1 MAIINGG
8 ATDDSLTGGT
18 DADTISGLEGNDTLS
33 GGSGDDLLYGGD
45 GADLLYGDSG
55 NDTLDG
61 GAGNDF
67 LNGGDGNDTFVVR
80 LGSGVDTV
88 YAQDST
94 GTDTLRF
101 DDVPSTGL
109 TGMQRVGND
118 LVLEYGTGDRV
129 VLQSHFQGASY
140 QVSAIQFSDGV
151 TWTPAQL
158 LAAYPMRLT
167 EGDDNVTMT
176 SGTETVYAGGGNDTV
191 SVSAGNDTAHGEA
204 GNDQLNGG
212 DGNDVL
218 YGGDGADTLYG
229 DGGNDTLDG
238 GAGND
243 YLNGGD
249 GDDTFVVRLGSGV
262 DTVYAQD
269 STGTDTLRFDDVP
282 STGLTG
288 MQRVGDN
295 LVLEYGTGD
304 RVILQ
309 SHFQGA
315 SYQVAA
321 IQFSDGVTWTPAQLL
336 AAYPVRLT
344 DGNDNVSMT
353 TGAETVYAGAGDDIV
368 ITSSGDDTVHGEA
381 GNDQVDG
388 GTGNDVLYGGDG
400 ADRLYGDTGNDT
412 LDGGTGADY
421 YQGSSGNDTYV
432 VRLGSGVDTIHTQ
445 DSTAGRVDTLRFDD
459 VASTGLTGLQR
470 VGDDLV
476 LEYGTGD
483 RAIIQ
488 SHFQSASYEISR
500 VQFSDGV
507 IWTPAQLLAAYPI
520 RLTGGNDQ
528 ASMTNGAETVYAGE
542 GDDIV
547 NTFGGD
553 DTVYGEAGAD
563 QVDGGTGNDV
573 LYGGDGA
580 DRLYGDA
587 GNDTLDGGAGADYY
601 QGSTGNDT
609 FVVRLGSGVDTIY
622 TQDSTAGRVDTLR
635 FDDVASTG
643 LTGLQ
648 RVGDDLVLEYGTGDR
663 AIIQSHF
670 QGASYEISRV
680 QFSDGVT
687 WTPAQLLAAYPIRL
701 TDNADSASFTSVSE
715 RIYAGAGNDNVS
727 SFAGDD
733 QVYGEGGDDS
743 LAGGT
748 GADLLDGG
756 AGTDTLSGEAGADT
770 LRGGAGND
778 TLYGGSENDLL
789 DGGTGHDYLRGDTG
803 NDTYLVRVGAG
814 RDRIETHETTAGR
827 VDVLRFE
834 DVPSTGLTG
843 VSTVGY
849 DLVLSYGSGDSVTIQ
864 NHFQSV
870 DYQVTRIEFS
880 DGIAFTTAQLFA
892 AYAVTGS
899 EGIDNLAFTNSSET
913 ISTGAGDDVL
923 NTYGGDDVVD
933 AGTGNDTVTA
943 GLGNDTLRGGA
954 GRDTLTGEAGDDT
967 LYGDAGN
974 DTLSGGDGADVLD
987 GGTGNDALTGG
998 NGNDVFVVR
1007 AGDGQDS
1014 ISTYD
1019 AAVGRVDKLRFADV
1033 PSTGLTGIRSSG
1045 AHLVLEY
1052 GSGDSVTIQNHF
1064 LALEYQVTHFEFSDG
1079 VTWNTAQLFAAY
1091 PVTGSEGNDNL
1102 PFTNGA
1108 ETVSTGGGD
1117 DVVNTYGG
1125 NDVVDLGTGNDTV
1138 NAGTGND
1145 TAYGRA
1151 GNDTL
1156 NGEAGD
1162 DALYGEAGNDT
1173 VNAGDGN
1180 DVLDGGTGNDTLTG
1194 GTGNDVIIV
1203 RAGDGQDTIA
1213 TTYDATVGRVDT
1225 LRFADVPST
1234 GLTGIRSAGTSL
1246 VLEYGSGDSVT
1257 IQNHFTALEYQVTRF
1272 EFSDGTAWNTAQ
1284 LFAAYPVIGSE
1295 GNDTLPFTNGAE
1307 NVSSGAGDDVVNT
1320 YGGNDVVDLGTG
1332 NDTVNAGTG
1341 NDTAYGRAGNDT
1353 LNGEAGDDALYGD
1366 AGNDTLS
1373 GSDGAD
1379 VLDGG
1384 TGNDTLTGGTGS
1396 DVVVVRAGDGQDTIA
1411 TTFDA
1416 TAGRVDTLRFADVP
1430 STGITGI
1437 RSAGTSLVLEYGSG
1451 DSVTIQNH
1459 FTALEYQVNRFE
1471 FSDGIAWNTTQ
1482 LFEAYPVAGSEGND
1496 NLPFTNGAE
1505 TVSSGAGDDVLN
1517 TYGGNDVAH
1526 LGTGNDTIN
1535 AGTGNDTAH
1544 GGAGNDTMTGEAG
1557 DDTLYGDAGH
1567 DTITGGDGADV
1578 LDGGAGNDTLTGGN
1592 GNDVFVVR
1600 AGDGHDTVSAYETTA
1615 GRVDTLRF
1623 ADVPSTG
1630 ITSVR
1635 NSGSNL
1641 VLEYGSGDTVTIQN
1655 HFNALEYQ
1663 VSRYEFS
1670 DGVSWTTAQLYAA
1683 HGVTGSDGNDNLL
1696 FTNGGET
1703 VDGGAGNDTLTTYGG
1718 NDTVRGGTGND
1729 SIDAGTGDDVLD
1741 GGVGNDTLKGD
1752 AGNDVF
1758 LVRRGSGR
1766 DVIDAFDGTAGRM
1779 DTLRLEDV
1787 YSNELTGVRR
1797 EGNNLVLEFGE
1808 GDRTTIQNHFQGASY
1823 EISQIEF
1830 ADGVTWNA
1838 EHLRS
1843 SSLFD
1848 LYWVPEGATVT
1859 GSEQAD
1865 FVDGGMGADSL
1876 FGRGGNDVI
1885 DGWEGEDY
1893 LAGEGGNDTYVVRTG
1908 SGHDRIEAYDGTS
1921 TRVETI
1927 RFDDVASTGLTA
1939 VRVSGNQLILEYG
1952 AGDSVTVLNHF
1963 SGVHYQMNLF
1973 QFADGV
1979 TWTAAQLFAAYPI
1992 ALSEGDENVGLTD
2005 GAENVT
2011 GGGGHDTLRVYG
2023 GDDVVDGGIGN
2034 DALYGGNGADTLRGG
2049 DGNDRLDGEAGN
2061 DTLEGGTGSD
2071 TLSGGDGNDVID
2083 GGTGNDSL
2091 TGGAGNDT
2099 YVVRLGDG
2107 HDRIDAY
2114 DPVAG
2119 RVEILRFLDVA
2130 STQLV
2135 GIRMVGAEFVVEYG
2149 NGDSVTIPHQLSS
2162 SNYQINQFQFSDGV
2176 TWTSGQLMAAYPVT
2190 LTESNDS
2197 FSSGDQSETI
2207 HGGGGDD
2214 TVNSYGGDDVVNGGT
2229 GNDSVQSGNGNDT
2242 VRGEAGNDTLQGQ
2255 AGNDLLE
2262 GGTGNDAL
2270 HGGDGADVLDGG
2282 TGNDFLS
2289 GGAGND
2295 TFLLRA
2301 GSGHDTI
2308 ETLDVVTGRVDIVR
2322 FEGVASTGITALR
2335 TSAQDLVIEYGS
2347 GDSVTIQNHFS
2358 STSWQATRY
2367 EFSDGVSWTST
2378 DLFAAYP
2385 LTGSES
2391 NDSLSFTEAAE
2402 TVAGGGGDDTLN
2414 TLGGNDVVNAGSGND
2429 TVSAGNGN
2437 DTVRG
2442 EGGHDTLNG
2451 QAGTDVLEGAA
2462 GNDGVYG
2469 GDGNDT
2475 LDGGTGNDFLRGDAG
2490 SDTYLLRAGSGRDT
2504 IENNDTTVGRM
2515 DVIRFVDVA
2524 STGITALR
2532 SAGQDLV
2539 IEYGSGDS
2547 VTIQNHF
2554 NSAQWQVNRYEFSDG
2569 VSWTTADLFAA
2580 YPVTATES
2588 SESLGFTDAA
2598 ETITAGAGDDTIN
2611 SLGGADV
2618 VGAGTG
2624 NDTVSAGTGNDTV
2637 RGEAGNDTL
2646 YGEAGTDLLE
2656 GGAGNDGMYGGDG
2669 GDTLDGGSGDD
2680 FLRGDLGN
2688 DTYVLRAG
2696 SGRDTIEN
2704 NDAGVGRVD
2713 VVRFEDVPSTGVTGV
2728 RSSGK
2733 DLVIEYGNGDSVT
2746 IQNHFSSTQW
2756 QVNRFEFSDGV
2767 QWTATDLFA
2776 AHPVLATESNDALD
2790 FTAAAETV
2798 FGFGGDDT
2806 LNTFGGNDV
2815 VDGGTGY
2822 DNLNGGA
2829 GNDTLRG
2836 GAGNDT
2842 LTGDTGDDLLEGG
2855 TGHDSLSGGDG
2866 ADRLDGG
2873 TGDDGLTGGAGNDT
2887 YVLRLGSGVDSINA
2901 LDSAAGR
2908 IETVEFADVASTGL
2922 TGARREGNNLVV
2934 EYGTGDAVTVLNHY
2948 SGTASVVDRFV
2959 FSDGVTWTA
2968 QQVLDA
2974 VAAQAAMGMMSA
2986 DGPEGVAMGAPAGTD
3001 GSGGGSLEDVMTA
3014 MGGTEET
3021 GDGPVDGVMSALGGG
3036 SASGGEGSMEGV
3048 ASALGSGATAG
3059 GSTVEGVA
3067 SAVGG
3072 GSPNGRAAAT
3082 IADVVAA
3089 LGGDGRGAAAS
3100 GSVHAQADALVQVLQ
3115 GFAGGAQAAGGNGA
3129 AGQLPA
3135 AAVAAGGG
3143 TGGMAA
3149 GVDQQLAGLLSALAA
3164 FSPPSAAQTSQPQNQ
3179 LDALNALLAVNPR

>member
-8 ATDDSLTGGT
+8 ATDDSLTGGA
-18 DADTISGLEGNDTLS
+18 DADTITGLDGNDTLS
-33 GGSGDDLLYGGD
+33 GASGDDLLYGGD
-45 GADLLYGDSG
+45 GADTLNGDGG

-61 GAGNDF
+61 GAGNDY

-88 YAQDST
+88 YAQDSV

-109 TGMQRVGND
+109 TG
-118 LVLEYGTGDRV
+118 L
-129 VLQSHFQGASY
+129 
-140 QVSAIQFSDGV
+140 
-151 TWTPAQL
+151 
-158 LAAYPMRLT
+158 
-167 EGDDNVTMT
+167 
-176 SGTETVYAGGGNDTV
+176 
-191 SVSAGNDTAHGEA
+191 
-204 GNDQLNGG
+204 
-212 DGNDVL
+212 
-218 YGGDGADTLYG
+218 
-229 DGGNDTLDG
+229 
-238 GAGND
+238 
-243 YLNGGD
+243 
-249 GDDTFVVRLGSGV
+249 
-262 DTVYAQD
+262 
-269 STGTDTLRFDDVP
+269 
-282 STGLTG
+282 
-288 MQRVGDN
+288 QRVGDN

-309 SHFQGA
+309 NHFLGA
-315 SYQVAA
+315 SYQVSA
-321 IQFSDGVTWTPAQLL
+321 IQFSDAVT
-336 AAYPVRLT
+336 
-344 DGNDNVSMT
+344 
-353 TGAETVYAGAGDDIV
+353 
-368 ITSSGDDTVHGEA
+368 
-381 GNDQVDG
+381 
-388 GTGNDVLYGGDG
+388 
-400 ADRLYGDTGNDT
+400 
-412 LDGGTGADY
+412 
-421 YQGSSGNDTYV
+421 
-432 VRLGSGVDTIHTQ
+432 
-445 DSTAGRVDTLRFDD
+445 
-459 VASTGLTGLQR
+459 
-470 VGDDLV
+470 
-476 LEYGTGD
+476 
-483 RAIIQ
+483 
-488 SHFQSASYEISR
+488 
-500 VQFSDGV
+500 
-507 IWTPAQLLAAYPI
+507 WTPAQLLAAYPI
-520 RLTGGNDQ
+520 RLTEGNDSV
-528 ASMTNGAETVYAGE
+528 SMTSGTETVYAG
-542 GDDIV
+542 GGHDTV
-547 NTFGGD
+547 NTSGGD
-553 DTVYGEAGAD
+553 DTVHGEAGNDVLSA
-563 QVDGGTGNDV
+563 GTGNDV

-580 DRLYGDA
+580 DQLHGEA
-587 GNDTLDGGAGADYY
+587 GNDTLDGGAGDDYLN
-601 QGSTGNDT
+601 GGDGNDT
-609 FVVRLGSGVDTIY
+609 YVVRLGSGVDTIY

-635 FDDVASTG
+635 FDDVPSTG

-648 RVGDDLVLEYGTGDR
+648 RAGDNLVLEYGTGDRAIIQNHFLGASYQVSAIQFSDAVTWTPAQLLAAYPIRLTEGNDSVSMTSGTETVYAGGGHDTVNTFAGDDTVYGEAGNDTVNAGTGNDVLYGGDGADTLYGEAGNDTLDGGAGADYLHGGDGNDTYVVRLGSGVDTIYTQDSTAGRVDTLRFDDVPSTGLTGLQRAGNDLVLEYGTGDR
-663 AIIQSHF
+663 AIIQNHF
-670 QGASYEISRV
+670 LGASYQVSAI
-680 QFSDGVT
+680 QFSDAVA

-701 TDNADSASFTSVSE
+701 TDNADDATFTSVAE
-715 RIYAGAGNDNVS
+715 RIYAGAGNDTVNAL
-727 SFAGDD
+727 AGDD
-733 QVYGEGGDDS
+733 QVFGEGGDDS
-743 LAGGT
+743 LTGGT
-748 GADLLDGG
+748 GADLLEGG
-756 AGTDTLSGEAGADT
+756 AGNDTLTGETGADT

-778 TLYGGSENDLL
+778 TLYGGADNDLL
-789 DGGTGHDYLRGDTG
+789 DGGTGHDSMRGDAG
-803 NDTYLVRVGAG
+803 NDTFVVRVGAG
-814 RDRIETHETTAGR
+814 RDRIEAHDTAAGR
-827 VDVLRFE
+827 VDVLRFD

-849 DLVLSYGSGDSVTIQ
+849 DLVLSYGNGDSVTIT

-892 AYAVTGS
+892 AYPVTGS
-899 EGIDNLAFTNSSET
+899 EGADSLLFTNSAET
-913 ISTGAGDDVL
+913 LSTGAGDDNL
-923 NTYGGDDVVD
+923 TTYGGDDVVD

-943 GLGNDTLRGGA
+943 GLGNDTLRGGD

-987 GGTGNDALTGG
+987 GGTGNDLVTGG

-1007 AGDGQDS
+1007 AGDGQDTV
-1014 ISTYD
+1014 STYD
-1019 AAVGRVDKLRFADV
+1019 AAAGRVDTLRFADV
-1033 PSTGLTGIRSSG
+1033 PSTGITGIRTTG

-1052 GSGDSVTIQNHF
+1052 GSGDSVTLQNHF
-1064 LALEYQVTHFEFSDG
+1064 LAVEYQVTRFEFSDG
-1079 VTWNTAQLFAAY
+1079 IAWNMSQLLAAY
-1091 PVTGSEGNDNL
+1091 PIAGSEGNDSL
-1102 PFTNGA
+1102 SFTNGA

-1117 DVVNTYGG
+1117 DGVNTYGG
-1125 NDVVDLGTGNDTV
+1125 NDVVDAGTGNDTV
-1138 NAGTGND
+1138 AAGTGND
-1145 TAYGRA
+1145 TVYGRA
-1151 GNDTL
+1151 GNDSLT
-1156 NGEAGD
+1156 GEAGD

-1180 DVLDGGTGNDTLTG
+1180 DVLDGGTGNDVLTG
-1194 GTGNDVIIV
+1194 GIGNDVIIV

-1213 TTYDATVGRVDT
+1213 TTYDAAVGRVDT
-1225 LRFADVPST
+1225 LRFVDVPST
-1234 GLTGIRSAGTSL
+1234 GLTGIRSSGTSL

-1257 IQNHFTALEYQVTRF
+1257 IQNHFTGLEYQVTRF
-1272 EFSDGTAWNTAQ
+1272 EFSDGIAWNTAQ
-1284 LFAAYPVIGSE
+1284 LFAAYPVAGSE

-1307 NVSSGAGDDVVNT
+1307 NVSSGAGDDVVNS

-1332 NDTVNAGTG
+1332 NDTLNAGTG
-1341 NDTAYGRAGNDT
+1341 NDTAHGGAGNDT
-1353 LNGEAGDDALYGD
+1353 LTGEAGDDALYGD

-1384 TGNDTLTGGTGS
+1384 TGNDVLTGGTGN
-1396 DVVVVRAGDGQDTIA
+1396 DVVVVRAGDGHDTIA
-1411 TTFDA
+1411 TTYDA
-1416 TAGRVDTLRFADVP
+1416 TAGRVDTLRFVDVP

-1437 RSAGTSLVLEYGSG
+1437 RSSGTSLVLEYGG
-1451 DSVTIQNH
+1451 GGSVTIQNH
-1459 FTALEYQVNRFE
+1459 FTGLEYQVNRFE
-1471 FSDGIAWNTTQ
+1471 FSDGVAWNTSQ

-1517 TYGGNDVAH
+1517 TYGGNDVAD

-1544 GGAGNDTMTGEAG
+1544 GGAGNDTMSGEAG
-1557 DDTLYGDAGH
+1557 DDTLYGDAGI
-1567 DTITGGDGADV
+1567 DTLTGGDGADV

-1592 GNDVFVVR
+1592 GNDVYVVR
-1600 AGDGHDTVSAYETTA
+1600 AGDGHDSVSNHDTVA
-1615 GRVDTLRF
+1615 GRVDILRF

-1630 ITSVR
+1630 ITAIRS
-1635 NSGSNL
+1635 SGTNL
-1641 VLEYGSGDTVTIQN
+1641 VLEYGSGDSVTIQN

-1683 HGVTGSDGNDNLL
+1683 HGVTGSDGNDNLP
-1696 FTNGGET
+1696 FTNGAET
-1703 VDGGAGNDTLTTYGG
+1703 IEGGAGNDTLTTYGG

-1766 DVIDAFDGTAGRM
+1766 DVIDAFDATVGRV

-1797 EGNNLVLEFGE
+1797 EGNNLVLEYGE
-1808 GDRTTIQNHFQGASY
+1808 GDRTTIQSHFQGANY

-1838 EHLRS
+1838 EHLRA

-1865 FVDGGMGADSL
+1865 FVDGGMGADAL
-1876 FGRGGNDVI
+1876 YGRGGNDVI
-1885 DGWEGEDY
+1885 DGWEGEDH
-1893 LAGEGGNDTYVVRTG
+1893 LAGDGGNDTYVVRTG
-1908 SGHDRIEAYDGTS
+1908 SGHDRIDAYDGTA
-1921 TRVETI
+1921 TRVETV

-1939 VRVSGNQLILEYG
+1939 IRASGNNLVLEYG
-1952 AGDSVTVLNHF
+1952 PGDSVTVANHF
-1963 SGVHYQMNLF
+1963 SGAHYQMNLF

-1979 TWTAAQLFAAYPI
+1979 TWSAAQLFAAYPI
-1992 ALSEGDENVGLTD
+1992 AASEGDENVGFTD

-2011 GGGGHDTLRVYG
+2011 GGGGHDTLRVFG

-2034 DALYGGNGADTLRGG
+2034 DSLYGGNGADTLRGG
-2049 DGNDRLDGEAGN
+2049 EGGDRLDGDAGN
-2061 DTLEGGTGSD
+2061 DTLEGGAGND

-2083 GGTGNDSL
+2083 GGAGNDSL

-2099 YVVRLGDG
+2099 YLVRLGDG

-2114 DPVAG
+2114 DPVVG
-2119 RVEILRFLDVA
+2119 RVETLRFLDVA
-2130 STQLV
+2130 STQLT
-2135 GIRMVGAEFVVEYG
+2135 GIRIVNAEFVLEYG

-2162 SNYQINQFQFSDGV
+2162 SHYQINQFQFADGV
-2176 TWTSGQLMAAYPVT
+2176 TWTSGQLMAAYPIT
-2190 LTESNDS
+2190 LTESNDGFNAS
-2197 FSSGDQSETI
+2197 DHAETI

-2214 TVNSYGGDDVVNGGT
+2214 SISSHGGDDVVNGGT
-2229 GNDSVQSGNGNDT
+2229 GSDSVQSGNGNDT
-2242 VRGEAGNDTLQGQ
+2242 VCGEAGHDTLQGQ

-2262 GGTGNDAL
+2262 GGTGNDTL
-2270 HGGDGADVLDGG
+2270 YGGDGADVLDGG

-2308 ETLDVVTGRVDIVR
+2308 ETLDTVAGRVDVIR
-2322 FEGVASTGITALR
+2322 FVDVPSTGITALR
-2335 TSAQDLVIEYGS
+2335 SAGQDLVIEYGS

-2367 EFSDGVSWTST
+2367 EFADGVNWTGT

-2385 LTGSES
+2385 VAGSES
-2391 NDSLSFTEAAE
+2391 NDSLNLTEAAE
-2402 TVAGGGGDDTLN
+2402 TVTGGGGDDTLN
-2414 TLGGNDVVNAGSGND
+2414 TFGGNDVVNAGTGND

-2437 DTVRG
+2437 DTARG
-2442 EGGHDTLNG
+2442 EAGHDTLNG
-2451 QAGTDVLEGAA
+2451 QAGTDLLEGGA

-2469 GDGNDT
+2469 GDGSDT

-2504 IENNDTTVGRM
+2504 IENNDSTAGRV

-2539 IEYGSGDS
+2539 IEYGGGDS
-2547 VTIQNHF
+2547 ITIQNHF

-2569 VSWTTADLFAA
+2569 VNWTTADLFAA

-2588 SESLGFTDAA
+2588 NESLGFTDAA

-2611 SLGGADV
+2611 SLGGADLV
-2618 VGAGTG
+2618 SAGTG
-2624 NDTVSAGTGNDTV
+2624 NDAVNAGSGNDTV
-2637 RGEAGNDTL
+2637 RGEAGNDAL
-2646 YGEAGTDLLE
+2646 SGEAGTDLLE
-2656 GGAGNDGMYGGDG
+2656 GGAGNDAVYGGDG

-2680 FLRGDLGN
+2680 FLRGDLGS

-2704 NDAGVGRVD
+2704 NDATVGRVD
-2713 VVRFEDVPSTGVTGV
+2713 VVRFTDVPSTGVTGV
-2728 RSSGK
+2728 RTSGK
-2733 DLVIEYGNGDSVT
+2733 DLVVEYGNGDSVT
-2746 IQNHFSSTQW
+2746 IQNHFGSAQW

-2767 QWTATDLFA
+2767 TWTATDLFA
-2776 AHPVLATESNDALD
+2776 AHQVLATESNDALD

-2815 VDGGTGY
+2815 VEGGTGY
-2822 DNLNGGA
+2822 DTLNGGA

-2836 GAGNDT
+2836 GAGNDS
-2842 LTGDTGDDLLEGG
+2842 LVGDTGDDLLEGG

-2873 TGDDGLTGGAGNDT
+2873 TGDDGMTGGAGNDT
-2887 YVLRLGSGVDSINA
+2887 YVLRLGSGVDAINA

-2922 TGARREGNNLVV
+2922 TAARREGNHLVL
-2934 EYGTGDAVTVLNHY
+2934 EWGTGDAVTVQNHFN
-2948 SGTASVVDRFV
+2948 GTASVVDRFV

-2974 VAAQAAMGMMSA
+2974 VAAQTMGTMSSDGGGLAGGSAGSEATGGMDGVVGAM
-2986 DGPEGVAMGAPAGTD
+2986 
-3001 GSGGGSLEDVMTA
+3001 GGGSDGTPAGEGSLEGVVGA
-3014 MGGTEET
+3014 MGGGTEET
-3021 GDGPVDGVMSALGGG
+3021 GGPVD
-3036 SASGGEGSMEGV
+3036 GV
-3048 ASALGSGATAG
+3048 ASALGGGQPAG
-3059 GSTVEGVA
+3059 GATVEGVA
-3067 SAVGG
+3067 SAAGG
-3072 GSPNGRAAAT
+3072 GSANGRAAAT

-3089 LGGDGRGAAAS
+3089 LGVNGGGSGGVAAAS

-3115 GFAGGAQAAGGNGA
+3115 GFAGGAKAADAVSGLT
-3129 AGQLPA
+3129 GQLPA
-3135 AAVAAGGG
+3135 SGIAGGS
-3143 TGGMAA
+3143 A
-3149 GVDQQLAGLLSALAA
+3149 GDVAICVDQQLAGLVSALAA